1 MLFETADA
9 WLILFI
15 ALLLCEIYVPVRA
28 RIVMPF
34 LISFF
39 ATVVFSE
46 FQNNVFYQ
54 CVFCFCAVGTVYF
67 FYFASGLFKIGARQ
81 CVSNKAVQTIVL
93 SNIEKNGIG
102 YVYKDGNRYIIKN
115 SYERK
120 FRKGELME
128 LTPQELSGEEN
139 V

>member
-1 MLFETADA
+1 MFFESADM
-9 WLILFI
+9 WLILFVT
-15 ALLLCEIYVPVRA
+15 LLLCEVYVPVRA

-34 LISFF
+34 LVSFF

-46 FQNNVFYQ
+46 FQKDVFYQ
-54 CVFCFCAVGTVYF
+54 CVFCLCAAGAGYVFSFGSKFFRSVDRQSSKSRPIQTV
-67 FYFASGLFKIGARQ
+67 
-81 CVSNKAVQTIVL
+81 VL

-102 YVYKDGNRYIIKN
+102 YVYKNGNRYIIKN
-115 SYERK
+115 PYDRK

-128 LTPQELSGEEN
+128 LTPRELSGDEN